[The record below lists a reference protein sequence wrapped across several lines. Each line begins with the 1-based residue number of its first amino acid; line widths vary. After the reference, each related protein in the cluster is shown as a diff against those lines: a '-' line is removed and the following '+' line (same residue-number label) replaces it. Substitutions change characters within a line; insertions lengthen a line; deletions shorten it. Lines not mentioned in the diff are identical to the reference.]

1 MATTTPSKSCGS
13 PEHSLASAAALAQGA
28 AAGPQTESGVG
39 AWSIPS
45 PRAKPGFIAR
55 RVLKLLSQINL
66 GELKLKCPD
75 GSTMHFGR
83 PDAALGL
90 QELWIRD
97 WDVLRQA
104 GTKGDIG
111 FGEAYMQ
118 GAWSTPN
125 LPGLLRLLVKNRS
138 AIQAA
143 ISGNPLLL
151 VLDRLSHMLRANSLA
166 QAKRN
171 IEAHYDLGNDFYQLW
186 LDPTMTYSS
195 ALFDQKGAWGQAVDL
210 QAAQIR
216 KMDRVLEELG
226 PLQANSKTL
235 EIGCGWGGLALHRL
249 QKAPGE
255 HVGIT
260 LSREQRSWALERLS
274 AEGLADRAEIALT
287 DYREVQGQFDG
298 IVSVEMIEA
307 VGEDYWP
314 IYFQTL
320 RDRLKPG
327 GRAVIQAIVI
337 DESLFD
343 DYRSGTDFIQKYI
356 FPGGMLMSPAHLER
370 HARAKG
376 LRILNSFSF
385 GQDYGRTLREWL
397 VRFDAHREAIR
408 SLRFEERFI
417 AMWRFYLAY
426 CEAGFYSGDL
436 DVLQVTLEHDLAHG

>member
-1 MATTTPSKSCGS
+1 MATTTPSKSCCP
-13 PEHSLASAAALAQGA
+13 PEHSLAGAAALAQGA
-28 AAGPQTESGVG
+28 AARPQADTSIG
-39 AWSIPS
+39 AWSH
-45 PRAKPGFIAR
+45 PRPHSKPGFIAR
-55 RVLKLLSQINL
+55 RVLKLLSQIQH

-75 GSTMHFGR
+75 GSTLHFGQ
-83 PDAALGL
+83 PDPVLGQ

-97 WDVLRQA
+97 WDVLKQA

-118 GAWSTPN
+118 DAWSTPN
-125 LPGLLRLLVKNRS
+125 LPGLLRLLVSNRS
-138 AIQAA
+138 ALQTA

-151 VLDRLSHMLRANSLA
+151 VLDRLGHLMRANSLA

-195 ALFDQKGAWGQAVDL
+195 ALFDQKGAWGEAVDL
-210 QAAQIR
+210 EAGQVR
-216 KMDRVLEELG
+216 KMDRVLQEIG
-226 PLQANSKTL
+226 PLAAGSRTL
-235 EIGCGWGGLALHRL
+235 EIGCGWGGLALRRL
-249 QKAPGE
+249 QAAPGE
-255 HVGIT
+255 HLGIT
-260 LSREQRSWALERLS
+260 LSKEQRAWAMERL
-274 AEGLADRAEIALT
+274 ATEGLAERAEIALT
-287 DYREVQGQFDG
+287 DYREVEGQFDA
-298 IVSVEMIEA
+298 IVSIEMIEA

-314 IYFQTL
+314 VYFQTL

-327 GRAVIQAIVI
+327 GKAVIQAIVI
-337 DESLFD
+337 DESLFN

-370 HARAKG
+370 HAKAKG
-376 LRILNSFSF
+376 LRVKHSFSF

-408 SLRFEERFI
+408 ALRFEERFI

-426 CEAGFYSGDL
+426 CEAGFFSGDL
-436 DVLQVTLEHDLAHG
+436 DVVQVTLEHDHAHG